1 MSKTYVV
8 TGQHPVFGRNPGD
21 TLDMGGVSAE
31 QLARLVARGSIK
43 AVTKPAP
50 IKSKE
55 QDNGEDRL

>member
-1 MSKTYVV
+1 MSTYVV
-8 TGQHPVFGRNPGD
+8 TGQHPVFGRQPGD

-43 AVTKPAP
+43 AVKAP
-50 IKSKE
+50 NKSKE